1 MFVYMLI
8 SEYLDKIEWFV
19 EFILASEDLEELTYA
34 YNNINNNYITEP
46 VIRNT

>member
-19 EFILASEDLEELTYA
+19 EFILASEDSLSLHL
-34 YNNINNNYITEP
+34 
-46 VIRNT
+46 VFRFLLVK